1 MSLHIR
7 SAPQNQFI
15 ACLSEYRPCLPLVQ
29 AQRERGLA
37 ERAKRGVRDGQ
48 VARAVVARR
57 GKVADAALCAPAL
70 RRLTGRRGPH
80 ADCHQRKARLAEVRL
95 RKTSVLSTHAQDQ
108 MLPASGAANRQVL
121 RCVHQRCA
129 ASLADAGTHAA
140 RRRSC
145 LPTQIFISCEAC
157 CDKLKRN
164 NSAVRSKAKQ
174 GVLSLR
180 PERQVRG
187 AARRMGS
194 KATPTL
200 PLKVDHCALTA
211 LHASSACQKARL
223 AGEAGSEVA

>member
-1 MSLHIR
+1 M
-7 SAPQNQFI
+7 
-15 ACLSEYRPCLPLVQ
+15 Q

-37 ERAKRGVRDGQ
+37 KRAERGVRDGQ
-48 VARAVVARR
+48 VARADVARR

-70 RRLTGRRGPH
+70 RRLAGKRGPH

-95 RKTSVLSTHAQDQ
+95 RKTSVLSARAQDQ
-108 MLPASGAANRQVL
+108 MLPASGAANQQVL

-129 ASLADAGTHAA
+129 ASLADGGTHAA
-140 RRRSC
+140 RGRSC
-145 LPTQIFISCEAC
+145 LPSQIFISCEAC
-157 CDKLKRN
+157 CDMLTRHS
-164 NSAVRSKAKQ
+164 SALHSKAKQ
-174 GVLSLR
+174 GVLTFR

-187 AARRMGS
+187 AGRRKGS

-200 PLKVDHCALTA
+200 TVKADGCALTA